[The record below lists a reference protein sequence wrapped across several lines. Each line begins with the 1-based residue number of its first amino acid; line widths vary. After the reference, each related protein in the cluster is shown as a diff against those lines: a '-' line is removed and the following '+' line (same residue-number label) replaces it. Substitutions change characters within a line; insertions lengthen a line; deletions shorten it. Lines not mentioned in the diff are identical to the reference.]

1 MLNYITKHFKTG
13 DYLYLETAGNTVAGR
28 IVAIKKDGLA
38 LETDRGTALVYE
50 KEITGIKYFEP
61 SSVVATY
68 IMKVFPCEEHP
79 DRFFGTDARHLFL
92 CTLSGGEARLSGEKN
107 FQSLVGHY
115 DFPDIVVAKGQC
127 YNVSVV
133 EGFNEDFRSDG
144 ITAVKLPYRCK
155 EIGYKGFHD
164 FSALQ
169 TAYLPST
176 LINIGG
182 GCIGGLSSCRLL
194 DFQGNSLNFEWDEQ
208 E

>member
-1 MLNYITKHFKTG
+1 M
-13 DYLYLETAGNTVAGR
+13 ETAKNTVAGR
-28 IVAIKKDGLA
+28 IVVIKKDGLA
-38 LETDRGTALVYE
+38 LETDKGTALVYE
-50 KEITGIKYFEP
+50 KEITGIKYYEP
-61 SSVVATY
+61 RSVVATY
-68 IMKVFPCEEHP
+68 IMKVFPCEEHLH
-79 DRFFGTDARHLFL
+79 RIFGTDVRHLFL

-127 YNVSVV
+127 YDVSVV
-133 EGFNEDFRSDG
+133 EAFNEDFRSDG

-155 EIGYKGFHD
+155 EIGYMAFKN

-176 LINIGG
+176 LIDIGG

-194 DFQGNSLNFEWDEQ
+194 DFHGNSLDFEWDEQ